1 MSGHFR
7 VAKTLKPWNSLLC
20 LAVSPF
26 LWNNMHLKIAHTL
39 QNSISTFCQVA
50 DQFLQQNNERNV
62 ISVFNYVVFLDFY
75 ESSFCW
81 QFCNFKILDCVLPYN
96 LLYQGGHVIHQGI
109 FKKEKKET
117 HIWLHDLHTQG
128 GQCTSYIQ
136 VFFIKNFVMAEIFQ
150 PSDKIKLIFILF

>member
-62 ISVFNYVVFLDFY
+62 ISVFNYVVFIDFY

-109 FKKEKKET
+109 FFYRKKNKKKK
-117 HIWLHDLHTQG
+117 HTFD
-128 GQCTSYIQ
+128 Y
-136 VFFIKNFVMAEIFQ
+136 M
-150 PSDKIKLIFILF
+150 IFIHRVDNVRHTSRYFLSKTL